1 MKISDGFDARRLRPK
16 GPSNWRFRIGAGFAA
31 LLATLGV
38 LLAMA
43 GAASLLGRPAA
54 LGELNGGRPVGTAAG
69 RLALAP
75 LPPSRPPI
83 PGAGHGSAPD
93 EKARLI
99 PPSDVLSRPIP
110 PELGKLAGLRGG

>member
-1 MKISDGFDARRLRPK
+1 MVLTHVACGPRARATGGFV
-16 GPSNWRFRIGAGFAA
+16 FGAAIAA
-31 LLATLGV
+31 LLATFGV

-43 GAASLLGRPAA
+43 GAASLLGRPPA
-54 LGELNGGRPVGTAAG
+54 LGELNATPLGSAIILAVGLFRVVTG

-93 EKARLI
+93 EKKH
-99 PPSDVLSRPIP
+99 D
-110 PELGKLAGLRGG
+110 